1 MLISWVHLSTL
12 MFFQWMHVLAIKYL
26 STYVLAMQMHMPGY
40 TLLVCMCTYDLL
52 VIYFDSTMH
61 DAHVL
66 CINIVLVLLY
76 MYIIIPVLLVYVWLV
91 IWCNPCE
98 FILMLHKPKC
108 ALAVHIL
115 SVYIYCPYLS
125 FHYICMLSSKTIY
138 MPVTST

>member
-1 MLISWVHLSTL
+1 MDACTSHQVFVYLCSGNADAYAWLYST
-12 MFFQWMHVLAIKYL
+12 
-26 STYVLAMQMHMPGY
+26 
-40 TLLVCMCTYDLL
+40 VCMCTYDLL

-98 FILMLHKPKC
+98 FILMLHKPNC